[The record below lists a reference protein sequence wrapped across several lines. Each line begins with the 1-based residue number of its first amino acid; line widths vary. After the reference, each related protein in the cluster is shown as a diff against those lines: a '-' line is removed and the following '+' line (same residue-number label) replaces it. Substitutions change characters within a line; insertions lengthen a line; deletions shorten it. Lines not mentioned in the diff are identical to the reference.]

1 MLGLINGVFGAALLL
16 AGRKLF
22 WLFIGILGF
31 ITGVQVAASF
41 WHGSDWLLVII
52 GLFVGIIFAA
62 LANFLQKLAI
72 AIAGFLSGGYVAM
85 AAAGM
90 LGFEGGPIT
99 WGSYIIGGLV
109 GIVLINFLF
118 DWTLIALSSLAGS
131 ALIIR
136 TFFAHGGSAQLIFFV
151 LFILGV
157 LVQSALFR
165 SEKQHHEVQE

>member
-1 MLGLINGVFGAALLL
+1 MLGLINGVLGAVLLI

-31 ITGVQVAASF
+31 ITGVQVTASF

-52 GLFVGIIFAA
+52 GLIVGIIFAA

-85 AAAGM
+85 VVAGI
-90 LGFEGGPIT
+90 LGFEGGPIAL
-99 WGSYIIGGLV
+99 GIYILGGLA
-109 GIVLINFLF
+109 GIALINFLF
-118 DWTLIALSSLAGS
+118 DWTLIALSSLAGA

-136 TFFAHGGSAQLIFFV
+136 TFFAHGGSAQLIFFG
-151 LFILGV
+151 LFIFGV